1 MNILITG
8 ANGFIG
14 SNLCRYFLKKSYSVY
29 GLVRKTSDLHFLE
42 DVNIKLI
49 FGDLIEVE
57 KIEFPKNLDFIIHSA
72 SLVSN
77 LTDNESCER
86 NIYNI
91 TKNFVNYIIERD
103 SKMCSK
109 AKIFFC
115 LRRRKN

>member
-72 SLVSN
+72 SCVRKPKSFSAL
-77 LTDNESCER
+77 EEEK
-86 NIYNI
+86 
-91 TKNFVNYIIERD
+91 TKRFLLLRARFFD
-103 SKMCSK
+103 QMASDK
-109 AKIFFC
+109 ASGNC
-115 LRRRKN
+115 N